1 MELYIVKIIIFGNV
15 NLAQNIRWSVV
26 ENTTILTGF
35 KSEYMYTLNLS
46 EFLHTEIV
54 LTCLPS
60 FANEAFIKKK
70 CDLHNNLIQNSNELI
85 FKIPIILSQFKETNE
100 CAIYLPVN

>member
-1 MELYIVKIIIFGNV
+1 MELFIVKIIIFGNV

-35 KSEYMYTLNLS
+35 KSEYMYTLSLS
-46 EFLHTEIV
+46 DFLHTEIV

-60 FANEAFIKKK
+60 FANEAFI
-70 CDLHNNLIQNSNELI
+70 
-85 FKIPIILSQFKETNE
+85 
-100 CAIYLPVN
+100 

>member
-35 KSEYMYTLNLS
+35 KSEYM
-46 EFLHTEIV
+46 
-54 LTCLPS
+54 
-60 FANEAFIKKK
+60 
-70 CDLHNNLIQNSNELI
+70 
-85 FKIPIILSQFKETNE
+85 
-100 CAIYLPVN
+100 

>member
-1 MELYIVKIIIFGNV
+1 MQYLHLINYGAIYC
-15 NLAQNIRWSVV
+15 QNYHFRQCKFSTKYQMVCGI

-60 FANEAFIKKK
+60 FANEAFI
-70 CDLHNNLIQNSNELI
+70 
-85 FKIPIILSQFKETNE
+85 
-100 CAIYLPVN
+100 

>member
-26 ENTTILTGF
+26 ENTILTGF
-35 KSEYMYTLNLS
+35 KSEYMYTLSLS
-46 EFLHTEIV
+46 DFLHTEIV

-60 FANEAFIKKK
+60 FANEAFI
-70 CDLHNNLIQNSNELI
+70 
-85 FKIPIILSQFKETNE
+85 
-100 CAIYLPVN
+100 

>member
-35 KSEYMYTLNLS
+35 KSEYMYTLSLS
-46 EFLHTEIV
+46 DFLHTEIV
-54 LTCLPS
+54 PTCLPS
-60 FANEAFIKKK
+60 FANEAFI
-70 CDLHNNLIQNSNELI
+70 
-85 FKIPIILSQFKETNE
+85 
-100 CAIYLPVN
+100 

>member
-26 ENTTILTGF
+26 AENTTILTGF
-35 KSEYMYTLNLS
+35 KSEYMYTLSLS
-46 EFLHTEIV
+46 DFLHTEIV

-60 FANEAFIKKK
+60 FANEAFI
-70 CDLHNNLIQNSNELI
+70 
-85 FKIPIILSQFKETNE
+85 
-100 CAIYLPVN
+100 